1 MNDRYDIVIVYKAP
15 LTGGESKHRS
25 WSEIKITT
33 VAPGQMVMHCGGA
46 KGLLEARPCLEVG
59 VLPGVDQFMFIRLSD
74 RIEGWHLFT
83 KVRTVAFGGGWP
95 PCTSPGRGGVRSDH
109 RHNPF
114 GGV

>member
-15 LTGGESKHRS
+15 LTGGASKHRS

-33 VAPGQMVMHCGGA
+33 VAPGQMVMHCRGA

-59 VLPGVDQFMFIRLSD
+59 VLPGVDQFMFIRFSD